1 MSRCIHVA
9 RWSTLVVVMVAVAAP
24 LSARQGPRI
33 VPERAPGTV
42 TLPVADYDR
51 LLDRAAQP
59 SGGGDQPPIPAVV
72 ARAELVGRVD
82 GDVARGTL
90 RLDGEVFQR
99 GAVKVPLVSGA
110 TLAEG
115 RADGRILPLLQ
126 DGDSHSGILTGPAP
140 FVVTLDWTAPVE
152 PTPGRVSV
160 LLPQAS
166 SGTGTA
172 SLDLPGDP
180 GDVRVEPGLVTDR
193 QPANGRTIV
202 RLTLTPGA
210 RTRVS
215 WSVREAAGQPVPVE
229 VRILGEVKSLITIG
243 DGDLRLSSLAD
254 ITVVRGE
261 PRDFQIELPA
271 GYEATSV
278 TGATLDRFTV
288 NGRIVSLA
296 VREPERRRHQ
306 FVLTLEQPH
315 AAGSFKAETSFPTIA
330 GVQRESGEVLIEG
343 AGTLEVTPDT
353 DDTVRRMDVREVHTT
368 LRGMARQ
375 PALAAFRY
383 QRRPGEPR
391 RLALDVKRFADAPIL
406 SAIAERASATT
417 LVTSEGRML
426 TEMTFVIRNR
436 AQPFMKVSLPAGASI
451 LSSEVAGETAR
462 PVTGADGTRVPLLRT
477 GFRPS
482 GPYTVSL
489 VYLHGGQP
497 LLKKGDAQMALA
509 TVDIPISVLE
519 WELFLP
525 EQYSARPVAGNVI
538 PIRYERG
545 GAVAVLPAPPPM
557 AMPLSEGDRAS
568 TGEIIG
574 RVTDPTG
581 AVLPG
586 VAVTLIVGGR
596 QRQVTTGADGT
607 YRLSGIPV
615 GQVNVKAALE
625 GFRPNET
632 SFTFEGEPRRVDI
645 RLDASAQTE
654 TVQVMAEAY
663 SPEFNRRDLKDL
675 RAEDA
680 SAVQQA
686 PSQNVVNM
694 QRKVAGVL
702 PVRVDVPRAG
712 TAYRFVRPLVLSE
725 ETSVSFRYKRK

>member
-1 MSRCIHVA
+1 MPTMSRDVHVA
-9 RWSTLVVVMVAVAAP
+9 RSSILVAVLIVMAVP
-24 LSARQGPRI
+24 LSARQGPRTS
-33 VPERAPGTV
+33 PPDRAPGTV
-42 TLPVADYDR
+42 TLPIADYDR

-59 SGGGDQPPIPAVV
+59 TGAGDQPPIPAVV
-72 ARAELVGRVD
+72 ARAELAGRVD

-99 GAVKVPLVSGA
+99 GGVKVPLVSGA
-110 TLAEG
+110 TLSEG
-115 RADGRILPLLQ
+115 RADGRTLPLLQ
-126 DGDSHSGILTGPAP
+126 DGDAHAGVLTGPAP
-140 FVVTLDWTAPVE
+140 FVITLDWTAPIE

-160 LLPQAS
+160 LLPQPS

-193 QPANGRTIV
+193 QTANGRTTV
-202 RLTLTPGA
+202 RFTLAPGA

-215 WSVREAAGQPVPVE
+215 WSVREAVGQAVPVE
-229 VRILGEVKSLITIG
+229 VRTLGEVKSLITIG
-243 DGDLRLSSLAD
+243 DGDLRLSSLVD
-254 ITVVRGE
+254 VTVVRGE

-278 TGATLDRFTV
+278 TGATLDRFSV
-288 NGRIVSLA
+288 NGRTVSVT

-315 AAGSFKAETSFPTIA
+315 AAGSFKADTSFPTIA

-343 AGTLEVTPDT
+343 GGTLQLTPDS
-353 DDTVRRMDVREVHTT
+353 DETVRRMDVREAHPA
-368 LRGMARQ
+368 LRAMARQ
-375 PALAAFRY
+375 PTLAAFRY

-391 RLALDVKRFADAPIL
+391 RLALDVKRFADAPVL

-417 LVTSEGRML
+417 LVTGEGRML

-436 AQPFMKVSLPAGASI
+436 AQPFMRVSLPAGASI
-451 LSSEVAGETAR
+451 LSAEVAGETAR

-477 GFRPS
+477 GFRPA
-482 GPYTVSL
+482 GAYTVSV

-509 TVDIPISVLE
+509 TVDIPISVLD

-525 EQYSARPVAGNVI
+525 EQYAARPIAGNVI
-538 PIRYERG
+538 PVRFG
-545 GAVAVLPAPPPM
+545 DGKAPAGVPAPPPM
-557 AMPLSEGDRAS
+557 ALPVEKTDQAGP
-568 TGEIIG
+568 GEVVG
-574 RVTDPTG
+574 RVTDPLGG
-581 AVLPG
+581 ALPG
-586 VAVTLIVGGR
+586 ATITLVLAGQRREVVTNAN
-596 QRQVTTGADGT
+596 GA
-607 YRLSGIPV
+607 YRLSGIRA
-615 GQVNVKAALE
+615 GLATLKAALA
-625 GFRPNET
+625 GFHPVET
-632 SFTFEGEPRRVDI
+632 SFEFDGDPRRVDI
-645 RLDASAQTE
+645 QLQVQALTEAVTVTAEGAAVDRRELPRTLDAI
-654 TVQVMAEAY
+654 
-663 SPEFNRRDLKDL
+663 
-675 RAEDA
+675 
-680 SAVQQA
+680 QQA

-702 PVRVDVPRAG
+702 PVRLDVPRAG
-712 TAYRFVRPLVLSE
+712 TAYRFVRPLVLNE

>member
-1 MSRCIHVA
+1 MSRYVHVA
-9 RWSTLVVVMVAVAAP
+9 RYSTLVALLIAMAAP
-24 LSARQGPRI
+24 LSARQGPRTSP
-33 VPERAPGTV
+33 PERAPGTV
-42 TLPVADYDR
+42 TLPIADYDR

-59 SGGGDQPPIPAVV
+59 AGGGAQPPIPAVV
-72 ARAELVGRVD
+72 ARAELAGRIE

-126 DGDSHSGILTGPAP
+126 DGDSHAGVLTGPAP
-140 FVVTLDWTAPVE
+140 FVITLDWTTPVE

-160 LLPQAS
+160 LLPQPA

-180 GDVRVEPGLVTDR
+180 GDVRVEPGLLTDR
-193 QPANGRTIV
+193 QTANGRTIV
-202 RLTLTPGA
+202 RFTLTPGA
-210 RTRVS
+210 RARVS
-215 WSVREAAGQPVPVE
+215 WSVREAVGQAVPVE
-229 VRILGEVKSLITIG
+229 VRTLGEVKSLITIG
-243 DGDLRLSSLAD
+243 DGDLRISSLVD
-254 ITVVRGE
+254 VTVVRGE

-288 NGRIVSLA
+288 SGQTLSLT

-315 AAGSFKAETSFPTIA
+315 AAGSFKADTSFPTVA

-343 AGTLEVTPDT
+343 GGTLQLTPDS
-353 DDTVRRMDVREVHTT
+353 DETVRRMDVREAHAA
-368 LRGMARQ
+368 LRAMVRQ
-375 PALAAFRY
+375 PTLAAFRY

-391 RLALDVKRFADAPIL
+391 RLALDVKRFADAPVL

-436 AQPFMKVSLPAGASI
+436 AQPFMKVSLPSGASI
-451 LSSEVAGETAR
+451 LSAEVAGETAR

-477 GFRPS
+477 GFRPA
-482 GPYTVSL
+482 GAYTVSV

-497 LLKKGDAQMALA
+497 FASKGDAQMALA
-509 TVDIPISVLE
+509 TVDLPISLLE

-545 GAVAVLPAPPPM
+545 HAMAALPAPPPM

-568 TGEIIG
+568 AGEIIG
-574 RVTDPTG
+574 QVTDPTG
-581 AVLPG
+581 SVLPG
-586 VAVTLIVGGR
+586 VTVTLIVGGR
-596 QRQVTTGADGT
+596 QRQVTTDTAGM
-607 YRLSGIPV
+607 YRLSGVPV
-615 GQVNVKAALE
+615 GQVNVKAALA
-625 GFRPNET
+625 GFTPNET
-632 SFTFEGEPRRVDI
+632 SFTFEGEPRRVDV
-645 RLDASAQTE
+645 RLDISAKTE
-654 TVQVMAEAY
+654 AVQVMAE
-663 SPEFNRRDLKDL
+663 SVSQEFNRRDLRDL
-675 RAEDA
+675 RTED
-680 SAVQQA
+680 AVQQA
-686 PSQNVVNM
+686 PSQNVVNL

-712 TAYRFVRPLVLSE
+712 TAYRFVRPLVLNE

>member
-1 MSRCIHVA
+1 MASMSRYVHVA
-9 RWSTLVVVMVAVAAP
+9 RSSILVAVLIVMAVP
-24 LSARQGPRI
+24 LSARQGPRTS
-33 VPERAPGTV
+33 PPDRAPGTV
-42 TLPVADYDR
+42 TLPIADYDR

-59 SGGGDQPPIPAVV
+59 TAAGDQPPIPAVV
-72 ARAELVGRVD
+72 ARAELAGRVD

-99 GAVKVPLVSGA
+99 GGVKVPLVSGA
-110 TLAEG
+110 TLSEG
-115 RADGRILPLLQ
+115 RADGRTLPLLQ
-126 DGDSHSGILTGPAP
+126 DGDAHAGVLTGPAP
-140 FVVTLDWTAPVE
+140 FVITLDWTAPIE

-160 LLPQAS
+160 LLPQPS

-193 QPANGRTIV
+193 QTANGRTTV
-202 RLTLTPGA
+202 RFTLAPGA

-215 WSVREAAGQPVPVE
+215 WSVREAVGQAVLVE
-229 VRILGEVKSLITIG
+229 VRTLGEVKSLITIG
-243 DGDLRLSSLAD
+243 DGDLRLSSLVD
-254 ITVVRGE
+254 VTVVRGE

-278 TGATLDRFTV
+278 TGATLDRFSV
-288 NGRIVSLA
+288 NGRTVSVT

-315 AAGSFKAETSFPTIA
+315 AAGSFKADTSFPTIA

-343 AGTLEVTPDT
+343 GGTLQLTPDS
-353 DDTVRRMDVREVHTT
+353 DETVRRMDVREAHPA
-368 LRGMARQ
+368 LRAMARQ
-375 PALAAFRY
+375 PTLAAFRY

-391 RLALDVKRFADAPIL
+391 RLALDVKRFADAPVL

-417 LVTSEGRML
+417 LVTGEGRML

-436 AQPFMKVSLPAGASI
+436 AQPFMRVSLPAGASI
-451 LSSEVAGETAR
+451 LSAEVAGETAR

-477 GFRPS
+477 GFRPA
-482 GPYTVSL
+482 GAYTVSV

-509 TVDIPISVLE
+509 TVDIPISVLD

-525 EQYSARPVAGNVI
+525 EQYAARPIAGNVI
-538 PIRYERG
+538 PVRFG
-545 GAVAVLPAPPPM
+545 DGKAPAGVPAPPPM
-557 AMPLSEGDRAS
+557 ALPVEKTDQAGP
-568 TGEIIG
+568 GEVVG
-574 RVTDPTG
+574 RVTDPLGG
-581 AVLPG
+581 ALPG
-586 VAVTLIVGGR
+586 ATITLVLAGQRREVVTNAN
-596 QRQVTTGADGT
+596 GA
-607 YRLSGIPV
+607 YRLSGIRA
-615 GQVNVKAALE
+615 GLATLKAALA
-625 GFRPNET
+625 GFHPVET
-632 SFTFEGEPRRVDI
+632 SFEFDGDPRRVDI
-645 RLDASAQTE
+645 QLQVQALTEAVTVTAEGAAVDRRELPRTMDAI
-654 TVQVMAEAY
+654 
-663 SPEFNRRDLKDL
+663 
-675 RAEDA
+675 
-680 SAVQQA
+680 QQA

-702 PVRVDVPRAG
+702 PVRLDVPRAG
-712 TAYRFVRPLVLSE
+712 TAYRFVRPLVLNE

>member
-1 MSRCIHVA
+1 MASMSRYVHVA
-9 RWSTLVVVMVAVAAP
+9 RSSILVAVLIVMAVP
-24 LSARQGPRI
+24 LSARQGPRTS
-33 VPERAPGTV
+33 PPDRAPGTV
-42 TLPVADYDR
+42 TLPIADYDR

-59 SGGGDQPPIPAVV
+59 TAAGDQPPIPAVV
-72 ARAELVGRVD
+72 ARAELAGRVD

-99 GAVKVPLVSGA
+99 GGVKVPLVSGA
-110 TLAEG
+110 TLSEG
-115 RADGRILPLLQ
+115 RADGRTLPLLQ
-126 DGDSHSGILTGPAP
+126 DGDAHAGVLTGPAP
-140 FVVTLDWTAPVE
+140 FVITLDWTAPIE

-160 LLPQAS
+160 LLPQPS

-193 QPANGRTIV
+193 QTANGRTTV
-202 RLTLTPGA
+202 RLTLAPGA

-215 WSVREAAGQPVPVE
+215 WSVREAVGQTVPVE
-229 VRILGEVKSLITIG
+229 VRTLGEVKSLITIG
-243 DGDLRLSSLAD
+243 DGDLRLSSLVD
-254 ITVVRGE
+254 VTVVRGE

-278 TGATLDRFTV
+278 TGATLDRFSV
-288 NGRIVSLA
+288 NGRTVSVT

-315 AAGSFKAETSFPTIA
+315 AAGSFKADTSFPTIA

-343 AGTLEVTPDT
+343 GGTLQLTPDS
-353 DDTVRRMDVREVHTT
+353 DETVRRMDVREAHPA
-368 LRGMARQ
+368 LRAMARQ
-375 PALAAFRY
+375 PTLAAFRY

-391 RLALDVKRFADAPIL
+391 RLALDVKRFADAPVL

-417 LVTSEGRML
+417 LVTGEGRML

-436 AQPFMKVSLPAGASI
+436 AQPFLRVSLPAGASI
-451 LSSEVAGETAR
+451 LSAEVAGETAR

-477 GFRPS
+477 GFRPA
-482 GPYTVSL
+482 GAYTVSV

-509 TVDIPISVLE
+509 TVDIPISVLD

-525 EQYSARPVAGNVI
+525 EQYAARPIAGNVI
-538 PIRYERG
+538 PVRFG
-545 GAVAVLPAPPPM
+545 DGKAPAGVPAPPPM
-557 AMPLSEGDRAS
+557 ALPVEKTDQAGP
-568 TGEIIG
+568 GEVVG
-574 RVTDPTG
+574 RVTDPLGG
-581 AVLPG
+581 ALPG
-586 VAVTLIVGGR
+586 ATITLVLAGQRREVVTNAN
-596 QRQVTTGADGT
+596 GA
-607 YRLSGIPV
+607 YRLSGIRA
-615 GQVNVKAALE
+615 GLATLKAALA
-625 GFRPNET
+625 GFHPVET
-632 SFTFEGEPRRVDI
+632 SFEFDGDPRRVDI
-645 RLDASAQTE
+645 QLQVQALTEAVTVTAEGAAVDRRELPRTMDAI
-654 TVQVMAEAY
+654 
-663 SPEFNRRDLKDL
+663 
-675 RAEDA
+675 
-680 SAVQQA
+680 QQA

-702 PVRVDVPRAG
+702 PVRLDVPRAG
-712 TAYRFVRPLVLSE
+712 TAYRFVRPLVLNE

>member
-1 MSRCIHVA
+1 MSRFIHVA
-9 RWSTLVVVMVAVAAP
+9 RWCTLVALMIAMAAP

-33 VPERAPGTV
+33 APERASGSV
-42 TLPVADYDR
+42 TLPIADYDR

-59 SGGGDQPPIPAVV
+59 TGGGDQPPIAAVV
-72 ARAELVGRVD
+72 ARAELTGRVD

-115 RADGRILPLLQ
+115 RADGRTLPLLQ
-126 DGDSHSGILTGPAP
+126 EGDSHSGILTGPAP
-140 FVVTLDWTAPVE
+140 FVVTLDWTAAVE

-180 GDVRVEPGLVTDR
+180 GDVRVEPGLLTDR
-193 QPANGRTIV
+193 QAANGRTVV

-215 WSVREAAGQPVPVE
+215 WSVREAVGQAVPVE
-229 VRILGEVKSLITIG
+229 VRTLGEVKSLITIG
-243 DGDLRLSSLAD
+243 DGDLRLSSLVD
-254 ITVVRGE
+254 VTVVRGE

-271 GYEATSV
+271 GYEPTSV
-278 TGATLDRFTV
+278 TGATLDRFSV
-288 NGRIVSLA
+288 NGRIVSLT

-315 AAGSFKAETSFPTIA
+315 AAGSFRTDTSFPTIA

-343 AGTLEVTPDT
+343 GGTLQVTPDT
-353 DDTVRRMDVREVHTT
+353 DDTVRRMDVREAHAA
-368 LRGMARQ
+368 LRSMARQ
-375 PALAAFRY
+375 PTLAAFRY

-391 RLALDVKRFADAPIL
+391 RLALDVTRFADAPVL

-477 GFRPS
+477 GFRPN
-482 GPYTVSL
+482 GPYTVSI
-489 VYLHGGQP
+489 VYLHGAQP
-497 LLKKGDAQMALA
+497 LEKKGDAQMALA
-509 TVDIPISVLE
+509 TVDIPISVLD

-525 EQYSARPVAGNVI
+525 EQYSAKPIAGNVI
-538 PIRYERG
+538 PVRFDRG
-545 GAVAVLPAPPPM
+545 MPAPAAPAPPPI
-557 AMPLSEGDRAS
+557 AMPLSETDRAS
-568 TGEIIG
+568 PGEIIG
-574 RVTDPTG
+574 RVTDPVG

-586 VAVTLIVGGR
+586 VTVTLIIGGR
-596 QRQVTTGADGT
+596 QRQVTTGADGM
-607 YRLSGIPV
+607 YRLSGVPV
-615 GQVNVKAALE
+615 GQVNVKAALA
-625 GFRPNET
+625 GFMSNET

-645 RLDASAQTE
+645 RLDVSARTE
-654 TVQVMAEAY
+654 TVQVAAE
-663 SPEFNRRDLKDL
+663 SVVSDERRNDA
-675 RAEDA
+675 RTED
-680 SAVQQA
+680 AVQQA
-686 PSQNVVNM
+686 PPQNIVNM

-712 TAYRFVRPLVLSE
+712 MSYRFVRPLVLSE